1 MPILVLSGDQWHNPA
16 VARAGLTSL
25 ERHGLA
31 FDFLEN
37 ANNWSE
43 SRMNACPLTILTKS
57 NNVSH
62 TDNAPWVTET
72 VEAAFLN
79 YVRKG
84 NSLLVIHSG
93 SASYEN
99 HNVLRELIGGVFIS
113 HPEQC
118 PVTVDAKVNHR
129 LGEGAAPF
137 TLKDEHYQMALDDP
151 HADVFLTTT
160 STHGTQPGG
169 WTRTEG
175 AGRVAV
181 LTPGHNLDVWLHP
194 SYQQLI
200 LNTVRWCLSSTGH

>member
-16 VARAGLTSL
+16 IARTGLTPLEQHSL
-25 ERHGLA
+25 T
-31 FDFLEN
+31 FDFIEN
-37 ANNWSE
+37 ANDWSE
-43 SRMNACPLTILTKS
+43 ARMNACPLTILTKS
-57 NNVSH
+57 NNISH
-62 TDNAPWVTET
+62 TDYAPWVTES

-99 HNVLRELIGGVFIS
+99 HKVLRGLIGGVFLS

-118 PVTVDAKVNHR
+118 PVTVEAKVNHP
-129 LGEGAAPF
+129 LGDGTTPF
-137 TLKDEHYQMALDDP
+137 TLKDEHYQMALDDSQ
-151 HADVFLTTT
+151 AEIFLTTT

-200 LNTVRWCLSSTGH
+200 LNTIRWCLSSTGH